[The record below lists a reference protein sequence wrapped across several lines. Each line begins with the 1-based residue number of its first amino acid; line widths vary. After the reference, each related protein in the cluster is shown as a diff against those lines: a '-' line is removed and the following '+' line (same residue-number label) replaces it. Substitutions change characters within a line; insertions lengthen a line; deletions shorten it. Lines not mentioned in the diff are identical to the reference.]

1 MKVEPWETSPMKES
15 LPGTVLFGQA
25 VSYFMIIVPTTV
37 FILQSIYSQYAFRKS
52 EHPISK
58 FYSTLI
64 SLNILAMAYVTTGEI
79 DSAECY

>member
-1 MKVEPWETSPMKES
+1 MTVELWDTSPMKDS

-25 VSYFMIIVPTTV
+25 VSYFIIIAPTTV
-37 FILQSIYSQYAFRKS
+37 YFLQTIYSQYAFRKS